1 VWVDGILACNLG
13 WCAYLVSM
21 STKAQ
26 SQVYR
31 LRAVT
36 CEQRA
41 GQVTDRALKRE
52 WEELAIEWHLL
63 AKTAHASGDDGQI
76 DVLCRG
82 SGAGN

>member
-1 VWVDGILACNLG
+1 
-13 WCAYLVSM
+13 M
-21 STKAQ
+21 SARAQ
-26 SQVYR
+26 SKVYR

-41 GQVTDRALKRE
+41 GRVTDPALKRE

-76 DVLCRG
+76 DV
-82 SGAGN
+82 A